1 MDDFEQF
8 QAFQTCREFVRAI
21 AGLLNRGAFS
31 KDPVLATQLRKTMLS
46 IYSNFAEGFE
56 RDGNRE
62 FAQFVSITK
71 GSVGETLAQLL
82 YALDFGRL
90 PNTQSQPS
98 FGVCQYRTTS
108 RQSSDSS
115 AIIITTASP
124 FMWSN
129 PQIIALPKACCPSF
143 WTGASTGIPS
153 FSFCKMAQVSSLL
166 PSSTTTIS

>member
-71 GSVGETLAQLL
+71 GSVGETRAQLL
-82 YALDFGRL
+82 YALDFGYLERERFDQL
-90 PNTQSQPS
+90 NALGKQAARYLGGLMRYLNNSKYRGRKFKSEDTSAPRTPRRKPQTPNSELQTPNSKP
-98 FGVCQYRTTS
+98 
-108 RQSSDSS
+108 
-115 AIIITTASP
+115 
-124 FMWSN
+124 
-129 PQIIALPKACCPSF
+129 
-143 WTGASTGIPS
+143 
-153 FSFCKMAQVSSLL
+153 
-166 PSSTTTIS
+166 